1 MSTTTGPSPMA
12 TQSPPPPPAGSGT
25 GVVLPIGALLA
36 RRGNAR
42 SAVLLL
48 PVVAFAATTALLLI
62 VLAGALSFRQ
72 WDDSYAL
79 AYQLF
84 AALAVVLLVVPL
96 ASLGGAAARLSARRR
111 DDRLATLRLLG
122 ATTATVARMT
132 VLEAAAIALTGAVA
146 GVVGY
151 VVLAPFVQLIP
162 FRGEP
167 IGSAFWLAPWVVLL
181 AVAAVVLLAAVSAVV
196 GLRQVS
202 ISPLGVRR
210 RTDVPK
216 VGWVRLAVSV
226 VVIGVAALAMQGSYA
241 DLAVMMAVIL
251 GGFGGVLAVLNL
263 LGPWVVARLAR
274 RQLRRAHSPE
284 ELLAA
289 RSMAQ
294 SPKAVW
300 RQVSGVVMACFI
312 AVVAGSGV
320 AVMGM
325 TADMSSRDDQ
335 MLLVDVQTGIVITLV
350 ATFLMVA
357 VSAGVTQAAEV
368 LDRAEL
374 YRSLDRLGMPEA
386 TMVAA
391 QRRTVMK
398 PLVVVTVISVAA
410 SATLV
415 LPLVGI
421 AVVTAPVS
429 VLVTAASIVGGVLLV
444 RLGVTTS
451 RTVLRSVLAEGRS

>member
-1 MSTTTGPSPMA
+1 MSTVTGPSPA
-12 TQSPPPPPAGSGT
+12 STQAPPPPPAGSGA
-25 GVVLPIGALLA
+25 GVVLPVGLLLA
-36 RRGNAR
+36 RRGSTR

-48 PVVAFAATTALLLI
+48 PVVAFAATTALLLT

-72 WDDSYAL
+72 WDDSYAI

-132 VLEAAAIALTGAVA
+132 VLEAATVALTGALA

-151 VVLAPFVQLIP
+151 VVLAPFVQLIH

-181 AVAAVVLLAAVSAVV
+181 AVLAVVLLAAVSAVV

-210 RTDVPK
+210 RADVPTI
-216 VGWVRLAVSV
+216 GWVRVAVSV
-226 VVIGVAALAMQGSYA
+226 VVIGAAAVAMQGSYA

-263 LGPWVVARLAR
+263 LGPWVVTRLAR
-274 RQLRRAHSPE
+274 RQLRRAHSPAQ
-284 ELLAA
+284 LLAA

-294 SPKAVW
+294 SPKGVW
-300 RQVSGVVMACFI
+300 RQVSGVVMACFV

-320 AVMGM
+320 AVMRM

-398 PLVVVTVISVAA
+398 PLVVVTVIAVAA

-451 RTVLRSVLAEGRS
+451 RTVLRGVLAEGRS

>member
-1 MSTTTGPSPMA
+1 MSTPA
-12 TQSPPPPPAGSGT
+12 TPAPPPPPAGGRSP
-25 GVVLPIGALLA
+25 VVLQAARLFA
-36 RRGNAR
+36 RRDSR
-42 SAVLLL
+42 TSAVLVL
-48 PVVAFAATTALLLI
+48 PVVAFATTTTLLLV
-62 VLAGALSFRQ
+62 VLAGAMSFLR
-72 WDDSYAL
+72 WEDDLAL
-79 AYQLF
+79 TYQLL

-132 VLEAAAIALTGAVA
+132 VLESAAVALVGAVV

-151 VVLAPFVQLIP
+151 VLVAPFVQLVH

-167 IGSAFWLAPWVVLL
+167 IGGAFWLAPWVVAA

-210 RTDVPK
+210 RQDVPRI
-216 VGWVRLAVSV
+216 GWARAVVSA
-226 VVIGVAALAMQGSYA
+226 VVILTVVLAMQGEYA
-241 DLAVMMAVIL
+241 DLAVLVVVVL
-251 GGFGGVLAVLNL
+251 GGFAAVLGVLNL
-263 LGPWVVARLAR
+263 LGPWVVSVIAR
-274 RQLRRAHSPE
+274 RQVRRADRPE
-284 ELLAA
+284 RLLAA

-300 RQVSGVVMACFI
+300 RQVSGVVMACFV

-320 AVMGM
+320 ATMAM
-325 TADMSSRDDQ
+325 ADDMPSHKDQ
-335 MLLVDVQTGIVITLV
+335 LLLVDVQTGILITVV
-350 ATFLMVA
+350 ASFLMVA
-357 VSAGVTQAAEV
+357 ASAGVTQAAEV
-368 LDRAEL
+368 LDRGEL
-374 YRSLDRLGMPEA
+374 YRSLDRLGVPEA

-391 QRRTVMK
+391 QRRTIMT
-398 PLVVVTVISVAA
+398 PLVVVTGISVALA
-410 SATLV
+410 GTLV

-429 VLVTAASIVGGVLLV
+429 VLVTAACIVAGVLLV

-451 RTVLRSVLAEGRS
+451 RTVLRGVLAEGRS

>member
-1 MSTTTGPSPMA
+1 MSTTTGPSPTT
-12 TQSPPPPPAGSGT
+12 TQAPPPPPTAGGSGA
-25 GVVLPIGALLA
+25 VVPISLLLA
-36 RRGNAR
+36 RRGSAR
-42 SAVLLL
+42 STVLLL
-48 PVVAFAATTALLLI
+48 PVVAFAATTTLLLV
-62 VLAGALSFRQ
+62 VLAGALSFLR
-72 WDDSYAL
+72 WEDDYAL
-79 AYQLF
+79 TYQLL

-132 VLEAAAIALTGAVA
+132 VLEAAAVALTGAVA

-151 VVLAPFVQLIP
+151 LVLAPFVQLIH

-167 IGSAFWLAPWVVLL
+167 IGSAFWLAWWVVAL
-181 AVAAVVLLAAVSAVV
+181 AVVAVALLSAVSAVV

-210 RTDVPK
+210 RTDAPK
-216 VGWVRLAVSV
+216 IGWVRAVVGV
-226 VVIGVAALAMQGSYA
+226 VVIGVAAVAMQGSYA
-241 DLAVMMAVIL
+241 DLAVVVGVVL
-251 GGFGGVLAVLNL
+251 GGFAAVLAVLNL
-263 LGPWVVARLAR
+263 LGPWVVAVLAR
-274 RQLRRAHSPE
+274 RQLRRAQGPAQ
-284 ELLAA
+284 LLAA

-320 AVMGM
+320 ATMSMTDDMG
-325 TADMSSRDDQ
+325 SRDDQ
-335 MLLVDVQTGIVITLV
+335 LLVVDVQTGIIVTLV
-350 ATFLMVA
+350 ASFLMVA
-357 VSAGVTQAAEV
+357 ASAGVTQAAEV

-398 PLVVVTVISVAA
+398 PLVVVTTISVAA
-410 SATLV
+410 SGTLV
-415 LPLVGI
+415 LPLVSI

-429 VLVTAASIVGGVLLV
+429 VLVIAASIVGGVLLV
-444 RLGVTTS
+444 RLGVATS

>member
-1 MSTTTGPSPMA
+1 MSTVTGPTSAPTLA
-12 TQSPPPPPAGSGT
+12 PPPPPAGSGT
-25 GVVLPIGALLA
+25 GVVLPVGMLLA
-36 RRGNAR
+36 RRGSAR

-48 PVVAFAATTALLLI
+48 PVVAFAATTTLLLT

-132 VLEAAAIALTGAVA
+132 VLEAATVALTGALA
-146 GVVGY
+146 GVAGY
-151 VVLAPFVQLIP
+151 VVLAPIVALIH

-181 AVAAVVLLAAVSAVV
+181 AVVTVVLLAAVSAVV

-210 RTDVPK
+210 RTDAPT
-216 VGWVRLAVSV
+216 VGWVRAAVSV
-226 VVIGVAALAMQGSYA
+226 VVIGAAAVAMQGSYA
-241 DLAVMMAVIL
+241 DLAVMMAVLL
-251 GGFGGVLAVLNL
+251 GGFGSVLAVLNL

-274 RQLRRAHSPE
+274 RQLRRAHTPAQ
-284 ELLAA
+284 LLAA

-300 RQVSGVVMACFI
+300 RQVSGVVMACFV

-320 AVMGM
+320 AVMRV

-386 TMVAA
+386 TMVVA

-398 PLVVVTVISVAA
+398 PLVVVTVIAVAA
-410 SATLV
+410 SGTLV

-421 AVVTAPVS
+421 AVVTAPIS

-451 RTVLRSVLAEGRS
+451 RSVLRGVLAEGRS

>member
-1 MSTTTGPSPMA
+1 MSTTTASSPTA
-12 TQSPPPPPAGSGT
+12 TQPPAPPPAGGST
-25 GVVLPIGALLA
+25 GVVLPISVLLA
-36 RRGNAR
+36 RRGSAR
-42 SAVLLL
+42 SAVLVL
-48 PVVAFAATTALLLI
+48 PVVAFAATTTLLLV
-62 VLAGALSFRQ
+62 VLAGALSFLR
-72 WDDSYAL
+72 WDDDYAL
-79 AYQLF
+79 TYQLL

-132 VLEAAAIALTGAVA
+132 VLEAAAVALTGAVV

-151 VVLAPFVQLIP
+151 LLLAPFVQLIH

-167 IGSAFWLAPWVVLL
+167 IGSAFWLAPWIVAL

-210 RTDVPK
+210 RTDAPK
-216 VGWVRLAVSV
+216 VGWVRAAVGV
-226 VVIGVAALAMQGSYA
+226 VVIGVAAVAMQGSYA
-241 DLAVMMAVIL
+241 DLAVLVAVVL
-251 GGFGGVLAVLNL
+251 GGFGAVLAVLNV
-263 LGPWVVARLAR
+263 LGPWVVAVLAR
-274 RQLRRAHSPE
+274 RQLRRAQNPAQ
-284 ELLAA
+284 LLAA

-320 AVMGM
+320 ATMAMTGDMG
-325 TADMSSRDDQ
+325 SRDDQ
-335 MLLVDVQTGIVITLV
+335 LLVVDVQTGILVTLL
-350 ATFLMVA
+350 ASFLMVA
-357 VSAGVTQAAEV
+357 ASAGVTQAAEV

-398 PLVVVTVISVAA
+398 PLVVITTISVAA
-410 SATLV
+410 SGTLV

-429 VLVTAASIVGGVLLV
+429 VLVIVASIVGGVLLV

-451 RTVLRSVLAEGRS
+451 RTVLRSVLAEGRP

>member
-1 MSTTTGPSPMA
+1 MSTTTHPTTSPGA
-12 TQSPPPPPAGSGT
+12 SPPPAPVGRNGWVAVRTSW
-25 GVVLPIGALLA
+25 LLA
-36 RRGNAR
+36 RRGSAR

-48 PVVAFAATTALLLI
+48 PVVAFAATTTLLLV
-62 VLAGALSFRQ
+62 VLGGALSFLR
-72 WDDSYAL
+72 WDDDL
-79 AYQLF
+79 AVTYQLL

-122 ATTATVARMT
+122 ASTPTVARMT
-132 VLEAAAIALTGAVA
+132 VLEAAAVALTGAVV

-151 VVLAPFVQLIP
+151 LVTGPFVQLIH

-167 IGSAFWLAPWVVLL
+167 IGRAFWLAPGAVAA

-210 RTDVPK
+210 RQDVPT
-216 VGWVRLAVSV
+216 VGWARAVVSV
-226 VVIGVAALAMQGSYA
+226 VVILAAVLAMQGQYA
-241 DLAVMMAVIL
+241 DLAVAVAVVL
-251 GGFGGVLAVLNL
+251 GAFGAALGVLNL
-263 LGPWVVARLAR
+263 LGPWVVSVLAR
-274 RQLRRAHSPE
+274 RQVRRADRPE
-284 ELLAA
+284 RLLAA

-300 RQVSGVVMACFI
+300 RQVSGVVMACFV

-320 AVMGM
+320 ATMAMAG
-325 TADMSSRDDQ
+325 DMPSKKDQ
-335 MLLVDVQTGIVITLV
+335 LLLVDVQTGILITVV
-350 ATFLMVA
+350 ASFLMVA
-357 VSAGVTQAAEV
+357 ASAGVTQAAEV
-368 LDRAEL
+368 MDRAEL

-391 QRRTVMK
+391 QRRTIMT
-398 PLVVVTVISVAA
+398 PLVVITAISVTL
-410 SATLV
+410 SGTLV
-415 LPLVGI
+415 LPLVGV

-429 VLVTAASIVGGVLLV
+429 VLLTAGCIVAGVLLV
-444 RLGVTTS
+444 RLGVATS
-451 RTVLRSVLAEGRS
+451 RTVLRGVLAEGRP

>member
-1 MSTTTGPSPMA
+1 MT
-12 TQSPPPPPAGSGT
+12 
-25 GVVLPIGALLA
+25 PISLLLA
-36 RRGNAR
+36 RRGSAR

-48 PVVAFAATTALLLI
+48 PVVAFAVTTTLLLV
-62 VLAGALSFRQ
+62 VLAGALSFLR
-72 WDDSYAL
+72 WEDDYGVT
-79 AYQLF
+79 YQLL

-132 VLEAAAIALTGAVA
+132 VLEAAAVALTGAVA

-151 VVLAPFVQLIP
+151 LVLAPFVQLIH

-167 IGSAFWLAPWVVLL
+167 IGSAFWLTPWVVAL
-181 AVAAVVLLAAVSAVV
+181 AVAAVVLLAAGSAVV

-210 RTDVPK
+210 RTDAPK
-216 VGWVRLAVSV
+216 VGWLRAAV
-226 VVIGVAALAMQGSYA
+226 GVAVIAVAAVTMQGSYA
-241 DLAVMMAVIL
+241 DLAVLVAVVL
-251 GGFGGVLAVLNL
+251 GGFGAVLAVLNL
-263 LGPWVVARLAR
+263 LGPWVVGVLAR
-274 RQLRRAHSPE
+274 RQVRRAQGPA

-325 TADMSSRDDQ
+325 TNDMGSRDDRL
-335 MLLVDVQTGIVITLV
+335 LLVDVQTGIVVTLV

-357 VSAGVTQAAEV
+357 ASAGVTQAAEV
-368 LDRAEL
+368 LDRADL

-386 TMVAA
+386 TMVTA

-398 PLVVVTVISVAA
+398 PLLVVTTISVAA
-410 SATLV
+410 SGTLV

-421 AVVTAPVS
+421 AVVTAPAS
-429 VLVTAASIVGGVLLV
+429 VLVVAASIVGGVGLV
-444 RLGVTTS
+444 RLGITTS
-451 RTVLRSVLAEGRS
+451 QAVLRSVLAEGRS